1 MQQAFFPFLRSNLE
15 LRRGWN
21 KNGHDA
27 KSCYR
32 MNETGKIAGASG
44 RFQDVHQEFAR
55 SDGGPLVALTAV
67 SFDLKAGALVTLLG
81 PSGCGKTTFLKIAG
95 GLMRAT
101 SGIVQINGRDVT
113 EPQPDFGIAFQQ
125 SNLMPWRTVL
135 KNVLFPME
143 IRRENGRAARERAM
157 ELLAVVGLDGFER
170 AYPAQLSGGMQQRV
184 ALCRALIHRPKLL
197 LMDEPF
203 GALDELTRMEMQDL
217 LLDIR
222 AKNRATVLF
231 VTHSIS
237 EAIYLSDTVVV
248 FSKRP
253 AVIADHIEVG
263 LPYPRTPEMRYCAAF
278 TALGH
283 RAGRALGITR

>member
-1 MQQAFFPFLRSNLE
+1 MVA
-15 LRRGWN
+15 
-21 KNGHDA
+21 
-27 KSCYR
+27 
-32 MNETGKIAGASG
+32 IAAI
-44 RFQDVHQEFAR
+44 
-55 SDGGPLVALTAV
+55 
-67 SFDLKAGALVTLLG
+67 SFDLNAGTLVTLLG
-81 PSGCGKTTFLKIAG
+81 PSGCGKTTFLKIVG
-95 GLMRAT
+95 GLIRAT

-125 SNLMPWRTVL
+125 SNLMPWRSVL

-143 IRRENGRAARERAM
+143 IRHENGRAALDRAM
-157 ELLAVVGLDGFER
+157 ELLAVVGLNGFER

-222 AKNRATVLF
+222 AKTKATVLF

-237 EAIYLSDTVVV
+237 ESIYLSDVVV
-248 FSKRP
+248 ALSKRP

-263 LPYPRTPEMRYCAAF
+263 LPYPRTPEIRYCAEF
-278 TALGH
+278 TALEH